1 MLYFLSIFWKSPS
14 KNHYLAHFEVILM
27 LLVLTF
33 PTRDKLPQNEKA
45 SRTL

>member
-1 MLYFLSIFWKSPS
+1 MLYFSSIFFK

-27 LLVLTF
+27 FLELAF
-33 PTRDKLPQNEKA
+33 PTCDKLPQDEKA

>member
-1 MLYFLSIFWKSPS
+1 MLYFLSIFLSPS

-27 LLVLTF
+27 LLELAF
-33 PTRDKLPQNEKA
+33 PTCDRLPQDEKV

>member
-1 MLYFLSIFWKSPS
+1 MLYFLSIFLKSPS

-33 PTRDKLPQNEKA
+33 PTRDKLPQDEKA